1 MNLPG
6 TTASP
11 SALMFALIFL
21 SMERSLSV
29 ALSVKVSSSAVI
41 LIPSKIGLVT
51 LLEIALLTLRKA
63 SESSTP

>member
-1 MNLPG
+1 MNFPG

-11 SALMFALIFL
+11 SVLMFALIFL
-21 SMERSLSV
+21 SIERSVSV
-29 ALSVKVSSSAVI
+29 ALKVKVSSSAVI

-51 LLEIALLTLRKA
+51 LLEMALLTLRKA